1 MKNQNFLS
9 LLGAKNKKVFIMPEG
24 YDKIIVSATQMEKIE
39 KWYEANYN
47 IENGGF
53 PLEKGVI
60 ELEVKMNSLSQ
71 ETYIQFEL
79 HEENIHVT
87 LYDAYGEII
96 IEFHSYI
103 YKGKIRN
110 KIVNTYDLKKYQL
123 EKEFA
128 LAKDKLMLY
137 SLNIF
142 MQVSYFMINFME
154 DKEIVQMKEN
164 HYSNAG
170 TKGTTQVG
178 KNNRKM
184 GRKTYKFRI
193 REELPK
199 REYHAKT
206 MAWTRRG
213 HWRYLKDGRKVFVKQ
228 TVVRRKPDAQVET
241 GEYKL

>member
-1 MKNQNFLS
+1 MKSQNFLS
-9 LLGAKNKKVFIMPEG
+9 LLGAKNKKVFVMPEG

-53 PLEKGVI
+53 PLKKGVI
-60 ELEVKMNSLSQ
+60 ELEVKMNRLSQ
-71 ETYIQFEL
+71 ETYLQFEL
-79 HEENIHVT
+79 HEKDIHVT
-87 LYDAYGEII
+87 LYDAYGDII

-110 KIVNTYDLKKYQL
+110 KIVNTYDLKKYKL

-142 MQVSYFMINFME
+142 MQVSYFIINFME
-154 DKEIVQMKEN
+154 DKEIVQIKEIN
-164 HYSNAG
+164 YGNPI
-170 TKGTTQVG
+170 TKGTEQDG
-178 KNNRKM
+178 KNSRKI

-228 TVVRRKPDAQVET
+228 TVVRRKPDAQAET

>member
-1 MKNQNFLS
+1 MKNKNFLS
-9 LLGAKNKKVFIMPEG
+9 LLGAKNQKVFVMPEG

-39 KWYEANYN
+39 KWYEKNYDSG
-47 IENGGF
+47 NGGF

-60 ELEVKMNSLSQ
+60 ELEVKMNRLSQ

-79 HEENIHVT
+79 HEENIHFT
-87 LYDAYGEII
+87 LYDKYGDII
-96 IEFHSYI
+96 IEFYSYM

-110 KIVNTYDLKKYQL
+110 KILNTYNFNKYKL

-128 LAKDKLMLY
+128 FAKDKLMLH

-154 DKEIVQMKEN
+154 DKEIVRMKEKN
-164 HYSNAG
+164 YSNAG
-170 TKGTTQVG
+170 TKETTQVG
-178 KNNRKM
+178 KHNRTI
-184 GRKTYKFRI
+184 GRKTYRFRI
-193 REELPK
+193 SEELPK

-213 HWRYLKDGRKVFVKQ
+213 HWRYLKDDRKVFIKQ
-228 TVVRRKPDAQVET
+228 TVVKRKPDVQVET